1 MRQLLYALVLALPT
15 SLYAADWPIFRGNAA
30 QTGVAADPLPTSL
43 IERWKFRL
51 GADKSG
57 IASTESTAAIVG
69 GVVFIGGVDDHV
81 HALDLATGAEKWKL
95 KTGPIKSPLAAQN
108 GVVYAGNMDGVL
120 HCIDAATGKDRW
132 HVDIG
137 DEITSGIN
145 VLGEN
150 ILLGCRDETLYCLSK
165 TDGAVRWKFA
175 INGGPVMGTP
185 ALIEGKT
192 FAAGCDSTLHILNA
206 ADGKE
211 LGTVDLG
218 GQVGASAAVRDGKLY
233 VGTMSAQFV
242 AVDLAKSETAWTFEP
257 ARGGVGF
264 FASAAVTE
272 KLVIVGSRDKRIY
285 AIDRATGK
293 QEWSVPTD
301 GKVDSSPV
309 IAGNHVYCGSHD
321 GRLYVLELDSGKEVQ
336 RIQLDGPVDA
346 SPAVS
351 NGQLVIGTTKGTVYC
366 FGAAK

>member
-15 SLYAADWPIFRGNAA
+15 SLFAADWPIFRGNAG
-30 QTGVAADPLPTSL
+30 QTGVVADPLPAPL
-43 IERWKFRL
+43 VERWKFRL

-81 HALDLATGAEKWKL
+81 HAMDLATGAEKWKL
-95 KTGPIKSPLAAQN
+95 KTGPIKAPLAAQS

-132 HVDIG
+132 HVDLG

-185 ALIEGKT
+185 ALVEGKT

-211 LGTVDLG
+211 LSTVDLG

-233 VGTMSAQFV
+233 VGTMSTIRRRRFGQV
-242 AVDLAKSETAWTFEP
+242 GNRVDIRASPRRRRLLRI
-257 ARGGVGF
+257 RGRNGQTRHRRQPRQ
-264 FASAAVTE
+264 AH
-272 KLVIVGSRDKRIY
+272 LRHRSRDGQAKVE
-285 AIDRATGK
+285 RAHGW
-293 QEWSVPTD
+293 Q
-301 GKVDSSPV
+301 G
-309 IAGNHVYCGSHD
+309 G
-321 GRLYVLELDSGKEVQ
+321 
-336 RIQLDGPVDA
+336 
-346 SPAVS
+346 
-351 NGQLVIGTTKGTVYC
+351 
-366 FGAAK
+366 